1 MNTINHHSSGQFSTS
16 PERETILQQMV
27 LSASGW
33 RLCFGTDQDS
43 SSPAISPAQRDLVIL
58 GATVF
63 ARHLKDHDPTRPLTV
78 AIATDTRPTGPAIAE
93 AAMRAFLAEGI
104 SLEWLGVCTTP
115 EILAYTKQNDA
126 LRGFFYVTASHNPL
140 GYNGFKFGLS
150 DGAVLPGSAAWG
162 LIDTFRALAP
172 NQKEAL
178 PVLEQAMAVSRK
190 VLAELDQA
198 GPAHK
203 EAARESY
210 RRFALAVASGTP
222 PGEEPE
228 SSLEQEFLVPLRR
241 ALAER
246 PLGIV
251 ADLNGSAR
259 TTSVDRTLFPWLGAR
274 LVLQNDEPGMIRNQ
288 ILPEGPG
295 LAPAAQLLERHH
307 RQDPAF
313 QIGYAPDNDGDR
325 GNLIFMDKTGK
336 AVSLEAQ
343 EVFALVVTAELA
355 WLHRKGEAP
364 KRVCLVANGPTSSRI
379 DEIADWF
386 GATLFRA
393 EVGEANVISL
403 AREKQD
409 QGWCVPVL
417 GEGSNGGA
425 IVPPATVRD
434 PLSTVLAM
442 MKFHAFSLERILA
455 ERCQITLPPGGPLL
469 LSEVVNLLPRYT
481 TIETDDP
488 LAKMH
493 VGSCSHKDLKARYES
508 LVPRKIAPLERE
520 LAETL
525 GVTTWEI
532 WNYEGTR
539 ATRGP
544 GNRTARETGGLR
556 IAFLDDRGR
565 TRASLWMRGS
575 GTEPVFRILADCAGD
590 NRPLAERMIRWQRA
604 LVQEAVET

>member
-1 MNTINHHSSGQFSTS
+1 MNTINHHNPELLSTS
-16 PERETILQQMV
+16 LERAALLQNMV

-33 RLCFGTDQDS
+33 RLCFGPDQHS

-58 GATVF
+58 GTSIF
-63 ARHLKDHDPTRPLTV
+63 SGYLKTKNPSGDLVV
-78 AIATDTRPTGPAIAE
+78 AVATDTRPTGPAIAE

-104 SLEWLGVCTTP
+104 SPEYLGVCTTP
-115 EILAYTKQNDA
+115 EILAYTKQSDT
-126 LRGFFYVTASHNPL
+126 LSGFFYITASHNPL

-150 DGAVLPGSAAWG
+150 DGAVLPGSEAWG
-162 LIDTFRALAP
+162 LIEAFRKLGPDQEVAQPLLERALA
-172 NQKEAL
+172 L
-178 PVLEQAMAVSRK
+178 PAK
-190 VLAELDQA
+190 TLAELDRV

-210 RRFALAVASGTP
+210 RRFALAVAGGTTT
-222 PGEEPE
+222 EEGPE
-228 SSLEQEFLVPLRR
+228 SPLEQEFLVPLRK

-259 TTSVDRTLFPWLGAR
+259 TTSVDRTLLPWLGAR

-295 LAPAAQLLERHH
+295 LAPTAELLEKHH

-325 GNLIFMDKTGK
+325 GNLVFMDRTG
-336 AVSLEAQ
+336 AALSLEAQ
-343 EVFALVVTAELA
+343 EVFALVVAAELA
-355 WLHRKGEAP
+355 WLHRSGAAP
-364 KRVCLVANGPTSSRI
+364 GKVGIVANGPTSARI

-409 QGWCVPVL
+409 LGWSIPIL

-442 MKFHAFSLERILA
+442 MKLHAFSLERVLA
-455 ERCQITLPPGGPLL
+455 DQCQIQLPSEEPLL

-508 LVPRKIAPLERE
+508 LLPRKIAPLERE

-525 GVTTWEI
+525 GVTSWEM

-544 GNRTARETGGLR
+544 GNRRGNETGGLR
-556 IAFLDDRGR
+556 VIFLDSQGK

-575 GTEPVFRILADCAGD
+575 GTEPVFRILADCAGE
-590 NRPLAERMIRWQRA
+590 NRPLAERMIRWQRD
-604 LVQEAVET
+604 LVEEAARG